1 MITKGPIFNKKIGV
15 LSVTRY
21 VKEQERSLPVK
32 KSCDVLIAGG
42 GVAGISAAIAAAR
55 CGAKVVLLERQY
67 LLGGLATLG
76 NITIYM
82 PMDDGKGHQAQFG
95 IVEELFRL
103 SIKHGAETTYPSI
116 WLEDAPLEARSKT
129 RMSAQF
135 NPHFFALEAEKLL
148 TELGVTILYGAL
160 ACGVTMEGN
169 RIQTVIV
176 ETISGRSAIAAK
188 AVIDSTGD
196 SHICQYAGAK
206 TAEFSRGSGLASWY
220 YYFSNQQVR
229 LRMYG
234 MPEVTISDEE
244 QATLASAGNEKV
256 EIPGKRYNPLDED
269 QLSEM
274 LILSHQSMLGDI
286 LQRRKED
293 PQLVPVTMST
303 IPLLRMTR
311 RLEGALVMDDL
322 EYTYMEDSIGTISD
336 WRRRGYVYELPFR
349 CLYGGEVPNLLVAGR
364 NISVTESMWDITRVI
379 PPCVVTGQ
387 AAGVAAS
394 LTSDFPS
401 LDVGKLQQKLA
412 EQGVRLHCDDILP

>member
-1 MITKGPIFNKKIGV
+1 VF
-15 LSVTRY
+15 LVTRY
-21 VKEQERSLPVK
+21 VQEQERSLPVK
-32 KSCDVLIAGG
+32 KSCDVLVVGG
-42 GVAGISAAIAAAR
+42 GVAGIAAAMAAAR
-55 CGAKVVLLERQY
+55 CGAKVMLLERQY

-76 NITIYM
+76 NITVYM

-116 WLEDAPLEARSKT
+116 WLEDAPLEERCKT
-129 RMSAQF
+129 RMSAQY
-135 NPHFFALEAEKLL
+135 NPHFFALELEKLL
-148 TELGVTILYGAL
+148 TQLGVTILYGAL

-169 RIQTVIV
+169 RIDTVLV
-176 ETISGRSAIAAK
+176 ETVSGRSAIAAK
-188 AVIDSTGD
+188 AVIDCTGD

-206 TAEFSRGSGLASWY
+206 TVEFSQGSKLACWY
-220 YYFSNQQVR
+220 YYLSNGQVR

-234 MPEVTISDEE
+234 MPEVTISAEA
-244 QATLASAGNEKV
+244 QATLASAKNDKV
-256 EIPGKRYNPLDED
+256 EISDKRYNPLDED

-274 LILSHQSMLGDI
+274 LILSHQSMLDDI
-286 LQRRKED
+286 LQRRRED
-293 PQLVPVTMST
+293 PQMVPVTMST
-303 IPLLRMTR
+303 IPLLRKTR

-336 WRRRGYVYELPFR
+336 WRRRGYVYEIPFR
-349 CLYGGEVPNLLVAGR
+349 CLYGKEVLNLLVAGR

-379 PPCVVTGQ
+379 PPCIVTGQ

-401 LDVGKLQQKLA
+401 LDVGILQQKLV
-412 EQGVRLHCDDILP
+412 EQGVRLHCDDILR